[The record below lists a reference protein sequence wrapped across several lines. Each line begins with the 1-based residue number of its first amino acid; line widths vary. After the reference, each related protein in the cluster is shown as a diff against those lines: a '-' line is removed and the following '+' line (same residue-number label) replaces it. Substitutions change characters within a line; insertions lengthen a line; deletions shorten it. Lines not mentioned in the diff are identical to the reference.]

1 MAGVYYKKM
10 KIARPVKKP
19 VVIILMKRVSF
30 FFFVMS
36 LLLLLLYILGNSQRF
51 MDKTGR
57 MTLSLMAAAG
67 ICLVFSSAIGIFC
80 TALMFVSGKF
90 RYIGGIA
97 TYALL
102 LLFGVVTAVL
112 SSSIL
117 ILADGYGL

>member
-1 MAGVYYKKM
+1 M

-19 VVIILMKRVSF
+19 IVIILMKRVSF
-30 FFFVMS
+30 FFFAMC
-36 LLLLLLYILGNSQRF
+36 LLLLLLYVLSNTQNL

-57 MTLSLMAAAG
+57 MTLSLMATAG
-67 ICLVFSSAIGIFC
+67 ICLAFSSVIGIIC
-80 TALMFVSGKF
+80 TLLMSVSGKF

-102 LLFGVVTAVL
+102 LLFGVMAAVF